1 MKEATTMKRLI
12 CATLVL
18 LSLLPHAATS
28 VHAQSGS
35 PMITSAV
42 VDYGNRT
49 LTINGTNFGASPAI
63 KLGNVTLAVQAATA
77 TRIVAAFPAT
87 SPPAD
92 FTPGTYFLSVTFGN
106 NRVAVFTV
114 ALGAVGPAGPS
125 GLQGPAGAT
134 GPQGPA
140 GPQGPP
146 GPGGPLVLD
155 ATDRVVGNLLVN
167 TGIPLFPGN
176 AALMSAGGATF
187 FVLVD
192 ANGFQ
197 SDDLTLFYVQPN
209 CMGIPYV
216 GRRNI
221 DRSALLQA
229 AEVAEVGGQVVAWL
243 PEPSLGQVVKVT
255 GGTTVWSKSFNQM
268 LPDRECHEVSFTF
281 SSPSDMTVLTLT
293 PVRAIP
299 LNGFLAPFRVR

>member
-1 MKEATTMKRLI
+1 MKRLI
-12 CATLVL
+12 CTTLVL
-18 LSLLPHAATS
+18 LSLLTHAAPS
-28 VHAQSGS
+28 AHAQSGS

-49 LTINGTNFGASPAI
+49 LSINGTNFGASPAI
-63 KLGNVTLAVQAATA
+63 RLGNVTLAVQAATA
-77 TRIVAAFPAT
+77 TRIVAAFPAA

-92 FTPGTYFLSVTFGN
+92 FTPGTYVLSVTFGN
-106 NRVAVFTV
+106 NRTVVFTV
-114 ALGAVGPAGPS
+114 ALGAVGPAGP
-125 GLQGPAGAT
+125 
-134 GPQGPA
+134 
-140 GPQGPP
+140 QGPP
-146 GPGGPLVLD
+146 GPSGQGGGPLVLD
-155 ATDRVVGNLLVN
+155 ATERVVGNLLVN
-167 TGIPLFPGN
+167 TGISLFPGN

-197 SDDLTLFYVQPN
+197 TDDLTLFYVQPN
-209 CMGIPYV
+209 CTGIPYV

-229 AEVAEVGGQVVAWL
+229 AEVAEVGEQVVAWL
-243 PEPSLGQVVKVT
+243 PEPSLGQVVKVP